1 MTSKSPNIKYTY
13 IIYLLIYLKDKITSE
28 NVVLQINEISALDVN
43 FI

>member
-28 NVVLQINEISALDVN
+28 YVNEISALDVN